1 MTMWIEATLGA
12 AFLAGLAGG
21 AHCAAMCGG
30 LVGIAC
36 GARARE
42 MSARA
47 WWQRTLAYNAG
58 RISSYVIAGALT
70 GALGAAGLSLRGTP
84 LVQQTLLALMSG
96 ALIVM
101 GAYIA
106 GFLPLVRAIESAGAI
121 LWRRIEPH
129 SRRFLPAD
137 SAPRAFGLG
146 MVWGWLPCG
155 MVYAALIAALATADP
170 WHGAALMLAFGL
182 GTLPNLLAIGAAF
195 GRASK
200 LIRLR
205 PVRVLFAALIV
216 GVGVFGI
223 ARATLDAAHAATVS
237 DPVMPGVPPW
247 QCSVCVPN
255 SMVTVAEPRNER
267 P

>member
-1 MTMWIEATLGA
+1 MWIEATLGA

-21 AHCAAMCGG
+21 AHCASMCGG

-42 MSARA
+42 MSRRA
-47 WWQRTLAYNAG
+47 WWGRTLAYNGG
-58 RISSYVIAGALT
+58 RIASYVVAGALT

-84 LVQQTLLALMSG
+84 FAQQMLLALMSS
-96 ALIVM
+96 ALVLL

-106 GFLPLVRAIESAGAI
+106 GFTPLVRTIESAGAV
-121 LWRRIEPH
+121 LWRRIEPYSH
-129 SRRFLPAD
+129 RFLPVD

-155 MVYAALIAALATADP
+155 MVYAALIAALATADI

-195 GRASK
+195 GGAVRLARSRAARTVFAV
-200 LIRLR
+200 LI
-205 PVRVLFAALIV
+205 I
-216 GVGVFGI
+216 GVGLFGI
-223 ARATLDAAHAATVS
+223 LRAVQPMPHSAYAHQFAPA
-237 DPVMPGVPPW
+237 DP
-247 QCSVCVPN
+247 
-255 SMVTVAEPRNER
+255 R
-267 P
+267 

>member
-1 MTMWIEATLGA
+1 MTGWIEATLGA

-30 LVGIAC
+30 LVGIASN
-36 GARARE
+36 ARVRE
-42 MSARA
+42 LSRRA
-47 WWQRTLAYNAG
+47 WWQRALAYNAG
-58 RISSYVIAGALT
+58 RIASYVAAGALT

-96 ALIVM
+96 ALIVL
-101 GAYIA
+101 GAYVG
-106 GFLPLVRAIESAGAI
+106 GFAPLVRTIESAGAA

-170 WHGAALMLAFGL
+170 WHGALLMLAFGL
-182 GTLPNLLAIGAAF
+182 GTLPNLLAIGASF
-195 GRASK
+195 GYVARLARSRAA
-200 LIRLR
+200 RT
-205 PVRVLFAALIV
+205 VFAILIV
-216 GVGVFGI
+216 GVGIFGM
-223 ARATLDAAHAATVS
+223 AKATHPVAHAFEATCHGAPQS
-237 DPVMPGVPPW
+237 A
-247 QCSVCVPN
+247 CS
-255 SMVTVAEPRNER
+255 SGFR
-267 P
+267 

>member
-1 MTMWIEATLGA
+1 MNGWFEATLGA

-30 LVGIAC
+30 LVGIAS

-42 MSARA
+42 LSHRT
-47 WWQRTLAYNAG
+47 WWQRALAYNAG
-58 RISSYVIAGALT
+58 RIASYVAAGALT

-96 ALIVM
+96 ALIVL
-101 GAYIA
+101 GAYVGGVA
-106 GFLPLVRAIESAGAI
+106 PLVRTIESAGAAF
-121 LWRRIEPH
+121 WRRIEPH

-170 WHGAALMLAFGL
+170 WHGAPLMLAFGL
-182 GTLPNLLAIGAAF
+182 GTLPNLLAIGASF
-195 GRASK
+195 GYVARVARSRA
-200 LIRLR
+200 
-205 PVRVLFAALIV
+205 VRTVFAVLIV
-216 GVGVFGI
+216 GVGVFGMVK
-223 ARATLDAAHAATVS
+223 ATQPAHAPDGLSAA
-237 DPVMPGVPPW
+237 
-247 QCSVCVPN
+247 
-255 SMVTVAEPRNER
+255 VTVLLL
-267 P
+267 